1 MMPRMKFAVLYLCI
15 LAIVFNRSRGTQCPG
30 ECSNECSFNSE
41 GNITE
46 ANCTG
51 IRLQNLPRTALNLNI
66 KGPVKPIDFPLGR
79 MYSYHLFGMT
89 NLQYLKIEHY
99 GITKLEQNCF
109 NALSALITLDLS
121 NNVIVQI
128 ETSHF
133 TGLSSLKYLHLH
145 HNFIEIKDDAFR
157 GMSSLIDVDLSHN
170 NIDHLD
176 NITLQG
182 LTGVESLNLSF
193 NKISAVDEA
202 ALTDLKKLTE
212 IRLGYNTITTLPSVL
227 FKGLANLRDIEL
239 QHNSILDIE
248 GNTFGSLRLDGLNLM
263 DNTIGAIAPSAFDE
277 SSIGEVHLENNNL
290 KSLPESVLT
299 IFSKSSSVF
308 LFNNSWICNCT
319 ENWFRDI
326 ASLSNPKPKCAEPRN
341 YTEMTLSD
349 FFGKFTELCQPEAVT
364 AHRTDTDSDTN
375 KGAMIAGIICG
386 IFMLALLIGLLLLLY
401 KKKRQRV
408 KPRDEQNTPSVH
420 INTVNTV
427 PT

>member
-1 MMPRMKFAVLYLCI
+1 MRFAVLNMCI
-15 LAIVFNRSRGTQCPG
+15 FEFVLHGSPAAQCPG
-30 ECSNECSFNSE
+30 ECSNECSFNI
-41 GNITE
+41 GGDLME

-51 IRLQNLPRTALNLNI
+51 ISLQTLPRTAFNLNI

-79 MYSYHLFGMT
+79 MYPQYFGGMT
-89 NLQYLKIEHY
+89 NLKYLKIEHY
-99 GITKLEQNCF
+99 GIVNLDRNCF
-109 NALSALITLDLS
+109 KALSALISLDLS
-121 NNVIVQI
+121 NNMIVQI

-133 TGLSSLKYLHLH
+133 TGLSSLKYLYLH
-145 HNFIEIKDDAFR
+145 HNSIEIKGNAFR

-202 ALTDLKKLTE
+202 ALTDLKNLRE
-212 IRLGYNTITTLPSVL
+212 IRLGYNTITTLPPVL
-227 FKGLANLRDIEL
+227 FKGLANLRNIEL
-239 QHNSILDIE
+239 QRNAILDIE
-248 GNTFGSLRLDGLNLM
+248 CDTFSRLRLESLNLM
-263 DNTIGAIAPSAFDE
+263 GNVIGAIAPSAFDE

-290 KSLPESVLT
+290 KSVPKSVLT
-299 IFSKSSSVF
+299 SLSKSSAVY

-326 ASLSNPKPKCAEPRN
+326 DSLSNPKPKCAEPRN
-341 YTEMTLSD
+341 NTEMTLTD
-349 FFGKFTELCQPEAVT
+349 FFGNFTKLCEREAVT

-386 IFMLALLIGLLLLLY
+386 ILMLALLIGLLLLLY

-420 INTVNTV
+420 INTV